1 MTERHLRCGAD
12 GCHFTCC
19 CTSRHDRLGCLRRH
33 VIWHLNTWDTNGLP
47 PRNTIQLLD
56 ELELENDKL
65 WGATPKNENAENEI
79 EVSNSSRDGDNAP
92 NDNGT
97 KVQRN
102 NGTKVQRNNG
112 TKVQRYDGTTK
123 SSCGAKP
130 AAAAG
135 RRATLKIRRKN
146 SPSTSP
152 REPKN
157 LRLKKLSTRTK
168 HLRLR
173 KLSKRTK
180 NLRLRRN
187 TQQLPSQL
195 PDFSKKSKLPL
206 HMGLPPS
213 QVPFTS
219 SEPFLVQMITLY
231 SIHHVF
237 LQTSLNDNDP
247 HCE

>member
-1 MTERHLRCGAD
+1 MTERHLRCGAE
-12 GCHFTCC
+12 GCHFCC
-19 CTSRHDRLGCLRRH
+19 CCSSRHDRLGCLRRH

-123 SSCGAKP
+123 SSCGVKQAATAGRMKTSCGAKP

-135 RRATLKIRRKN
+135 RRASKFGKKIRQSQN
-146 SPSTSP
+146 ENCP
-152 REPKN
+152 REQKI
-157 LRLKKLSTRTK
+157 S
-168 HLRLR
+168 
-173 KLSKRTK
+173 
-180 NLRLRRN
+180 
-187 TQQLPSQL
+187 
-195 PDFSKKSKLPL
+195 DFENCPREQKIS
-206 HMGLPPS
+206 
-213 QVPFTS
+213 
-219 SEPFLVQMITLY
+219 
-231 SIHHVF
+231 
-237 LQTSLNDNDP
+237 D
-247 HCE
+247 

>member
-1 MTERHLRCGAD
+1 MTERHLRCGAE
-12 GCHFTCC
+12 GCHFCC
-19 CTSRHDRLGCLRRH
+19 CCSSRHDRLGCLRRH

-102 NGTKVQRNNG
+102 NGTKVQR
-112 TKVQRYDGTTK
+112 YDGTTK

-135 RRATLKIRRKN
+135 RNEDQWRGKSSCRRWHKMKTSFGAN
-146 SPSTSP
+146 PAAVAGVMKTSRSFLSVRSTQHLYRQLQQRRHFP
-152 REPKN
+152 GD
-157 LRLKKLSTRTK
+157 KLSE
-168 HLRLR
+168 H
-173 KLSKRTK
+173 
-180 NLRLRRN
+180 
-187 TQQLPSQL
+187 
-195 PDFSKKSKLPL
+195 F
-206 HMGLPPS
+206 
-213 QVPFTS
+213 V
-219 SEPFLVQMITLY
+219 V
-231 SIHHVF
+231 
-237 LQTSLNDNDP
+237 
-247 HCE
+247 